1 MHVAIVAGGLVVGAV
16 GIILILALGRVAVHG
31 VQSLF

>member
-1 MHVAIVAGGLVVGAV
+1 MHVAIVAGGLVVGAGAV
-16 GIILILALGRVAVHG
+16 ILLPALGRAAVHG